1 MQHHHIRSFQASAN
15 AHRGAFGRLAD
26 FLTTRFGS
34 ITFLFIN
41 IVLFCLWII
50 VNLNI
55 IPGIPAFD
63 PYPFGLM
70 TMVVSLE
77 AIILSIVVLMS
88 QNRASHIADVREEMD
103 LQLDVITEKEI
114 TKIMELVVKLAEQ
127 QRLDL
132 KDDKILQE
140 MLKPINV
147 SKIERVLERQMH

>member
-15 AHRGAFGRLAD
+15 AHRGVFGRLAD

-41 IVLFCLWII
+41 IVWFFLWIT

-70 TMVVSLE
+70 TMLVSLE

-147 SKIERVLERQMH
+147 GKIERVLERQMH